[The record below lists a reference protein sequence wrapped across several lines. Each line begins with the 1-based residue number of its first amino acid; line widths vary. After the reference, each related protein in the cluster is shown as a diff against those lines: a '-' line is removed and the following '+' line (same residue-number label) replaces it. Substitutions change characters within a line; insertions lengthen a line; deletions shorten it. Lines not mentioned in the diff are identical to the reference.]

1 MKRKDPILWVSTL
14 LRRYFNDQT
23 NEAEKNIIENWNPE
37 DIKKRFPV
45 NSLQVE
51 EGCRRVK
58 DNVFRSLD
66 IEEYASTSQGKSK
79 RSRLAIVYKYSAIAA
94 ILLFVLGT
102 GLYLSFVDN
111 GEKSNSILG
120 VADKISTYYETT
132 FSETKKISLSDG
144 SVIHLNGGTKL
155 GIKESEFDKQKR
167 EIWLVD
173 GEAFFDVAKN
183 PEKPFIIY
191 SKDMQ
196 VEVKGTSFNVKAYSE
211 LNEQTVSVRSGKVA
225 VSNDRQMF
233 GVLTANEQINYSDN
247 HFTSRRCDYQNA
259 MAWMDGR
266 IVLENANADELA
278 IRLKQKFN
286 IRLIGYKDILR
297 DKQLNAIFN
306 SGTSLK
312 EIIDNVCTLYNVKY
326 KIKDK
331 EVLIYQ

>member
-14 LRRYFNDQT
+14 LRRYFNGQA
-23 NEAEKNIIENWNPE
+23 NEAEKNIIENWDPE
-37 DIKKRFPV
+37 DVKKRFPA

-58 DNVFRSLD
+58 ENVFRSLD
-66 IEEYASTSQGKSK
+66 IEEHASARQEKPK

-94 ILLFVLGT
+94 IFLFVLGT
-102 GLYLSFVDN
+102 GLYLSFIAN
-111 GEKSNSILG
+111 REKSNSVLG
-120 VADKISTYYETT
+120 LANTISTYYETT
-132 FSETKKISLSDG
+132 FSETKKITLSDG

-167 EIWLVD
+167 EVWLVD

-183 PEKPFIIY
+183 PQKPFIIY

-211 LNEQTVSVRSGKVA
+211 LKEQSVSVRSGKVV
-225 VSNDRQMF
+225 VSNARKML
-233 GVLTANEQINYSDN
+233 GILTANEQINYSDN
-247 HFTSRRCDYQNA
+247 HFTRRHCDYQNA
-259 MAWMDGR
+259 MAWIDGR
-266 IVLENANADELA
+266 MVLENASAEELA

-286 IRLIGYKDILR
+286 ISLIGYKDILR

-306 SGTSLK
+306 TGTGLK
-312 EIIDNVCTLYNVKY
+312 EIIDNVCALYNVKY